1 MQDEHTVKM
10 SSSATRRPMRLL
22 LVTLGSVGEGDAITT
37 YCNHHFSRRKA
48 HESTPGVGED
58 VGNGV
63 KGDTET
69 EAFMSEN
76 LSAPP
81 GGSKPLSEE
90 FIRDADAVLLV
101 YSVTSRSTFK
111 RVREEYDLIERLR
124 RELDPSRRFWHQ
136 HRIPPMPIILAGSI
150 PEMGDSRTV
159 STEEGIALGA
169 ELGVKFVE
177 ITVADK
183 SPVEIL
189 FHDLVQN
196 IRDYRLLAQIG
207 DQPCSTPEPVSVYS
221 VSTAIKSWGASAI
234 KKLRDKRLKDSM
246 QPHQDE
252 HFTLVE
258 ALSADEVHI
267 ARRLILDGAE
277 INTPDSEGFLPL
289 HLAAARGLSDLVKL
303 LLDRGALIDRVA
315 PLSGTALSIAAV
327 RDQTEV
333 VELLLEYGASLDIP
347 ADYYGT
353 VLQAVT
359 RRRHPSIRRRFE
371 LPSHRR

>member
-1 MQDEHTVKM
+1 M
-10 SSSATRRPMRLL
+10 SSPATRRPMRLL

-48 HESTPGVGED
+48 DETIPGVGEN
-58 VGNGV
+58 VGNRV
-63 KGDTET
+63 QGDTEA

-101 YSVTSRSTFK
+101 YSVTSRSTFQ
-111 RVREEYDLIERLR
+111 RVREEYDAIERLR

-136 HRIPPMPIILAGSI
+136 HRIPPMPMILAGSI

-177 ITVADK
+177 FTVADQ
-183 SPVEIL
+183 SPIEIL

-196 IRDYRLLAQIG
+196 IRDYKLVR
-207 DQPCSTPEPVSVYS
+207 
-221 VSTAIKSWGASAI
+221 TAVKSWATSAI
-234 KKLRDKRLKDSM
+234 KKLRDKKLKGSV
-246 QPHQDE
+246 QPHQSE
-252 HFTLVE
+252 HYTLVE

-267 ARRLILDGAE
+267 ARRLILGGVD
-277 INTPDSEGFLPL
+277 IHTPDSEGFLPL
-289 HLAAARGLSDLVKL
+289 HLAAARGHKDLVKL

-315 PLSGTALSIAAV
+315 PMSGTALSIAAV

-333 VELLLEYGASLDIP
+333 VELLLEHGASLDIP

>member
-1 MQDEHTVKM
+1 M

-196 IRDYRLLAQIG
+196 IRDYRF
-207 DQPCSTPEPVSVYS
+207 
-221 VSTAIKSWGASAI
+221 VSTAIKSWAASAI

>member
-1 MQDEHTVKM
+1 M
-10 SSSATRRPMRLL
+10 SSPAPRRPMKLL

-48 HESTPGVGED
+48 DESIPGVGED
-58 VGNGV
+58 AGNTV

-101 YSVTSRSTFK
+101 YSVTSRNTFN
-111 RVREEYDLIERLR
+111 RVRGEYDLIERLR

-150 PEMGDSRTV
+150 PEMGDSRMV
-159 STEEGIALGA
+159 STEEGVALGA

-177 ITVADK
+177 FTVADR

-196 IRDYRLLAQIG
+196 IRDHKLLAQIG
-207 DQPCSTPEPVSVYS
+207 DQSCSTPEPVSVYS
-221 VSTAIKSWGASAI
+221 VRTAIKSWATSAI
-234 KKLRDKRLKDSM
+234 RKLTDKKFKDSVN
-246 QPHQDE
+246 PHRDE
-252 HFTLVE
+252 QYTLVE

-289 HLAAARGLSDLVKL
+289 HLAATRGRKELVKL
-303 LLDRGALIDRVA
+303 LLDRGALINRVA
-315 PLSGTALSIAAV
+315 PMSGTALSIAAV
-327 RDQTEV
+327 RNQTEV
-333 VELLLEYGASLDIP
+333 VDLLLEYGASLDIP

-359 RRRHPSIRRRFE
+359 RRSHPSIRLRFE

>member
-1 MQDEHTVKM
+1 M
-10 SSSATRRPMRLL
+10 SSPATRRPMRLL

-48 HESTPGVGED
+48 DESIPCVGELA
-58 VGNGV
+58 GNRV
-63 KGDTET
+63 QGDTEA

-111 RVREEYDLIERLR
+111 RVREEYDAIERLR

-136 HRIPPMPIILAGSI
+136 HRIPPMPMILAGSI
-150 PEMGDSRTV
+150 PEMRDSRTV

-169 ELGVKFVE
+169 QLGVKFVE
-177 ITVADK
+177 FTVADQ
-183 SPVEIL
+183 SPIEIF

-196 IRDYRLLAQIG
+196 IRDYKLLAQIG
-207 DQPCSTPEPVSVYS
+207 DQPCSTPEPISVYG
-221 VSTAIKSWGASAI
+221 VRTAVQSWATSAI
-234 KKLRDKRLKDSM
+234 KKLRDKKLKGSM
-246 QPHQDE
+246 QSHQNE

-258 ALSADEVHI
+258 ALSADEVCI
-267 ARRLILDGAE
+267 ARRLILGGAE
-277 INTPDSEGFLPL
+277 IHTPDSEGFLPL
-289 HLAAARGLSDLVKL
+289 HLAAARGHKDIVKL

-315 PLSGTALSIAAV
+315 PMSGTALSIAAV
-327 RDQTEV
+327 RDQNEV
-333 VELLLEYGASLDIP
+333 VELLLEHGASLDIP
-347 ADYYGT
+347 TDYYGT